1 MDEQRAWLKSKKA
14 KQLRLLAAALC
25 ISLIA
30 TTYPEI
36 LGTLSSLAEETLGEA
51 DAVSVSRFMELPEQV
66 REQTV
71 PVGTDR
77 SALELPD
84 TLEAY
89 AAVET
94 DSTEEDAEPGD
105 GEDND
110 GETSDDGGNDG
121 GETPGAGEAGDGQTP
136 EDGEGT
142 DDGQTPDSGEG
153 TDDGQTPDSGE
164 GNGDTE
170 TSGGSEEDGDTETS
184 GGSEG
189 AGDTETSGG
198 SEGAG
203 DTETSDGSEGND
215 GEETSDGSEG
225 NDGEET
231 SDGSEGNDGEETS
244 GDSEE
249 NDGVDVQMASDSA
262 DNRNATGFHVQTGFF
277 VMPRYAS
284 ENEQDALTVETLTD
298 TSGNGIGHSAQSG
311 TDTGDGTGEQ
321 TGTESGGAD
330 DQAVTESDGTDAGDA
345 TDPQENHIVIEGVTW
360 ESDPAY
366 DKDTRGVYTFT
377 PVLPEG
383 YALWEGVSLPRITVT
398 VGIGM
403 NALIQALI
411 DRIAALPDAQEFMEE
426 EPDIDNWEEEEEAYE
441 EAYEAWMEELYDYTE
456 EALSIQEELESLTQE
471 EQALIPQEALEKL
484 AVWVEIAEQA
494 LENRKVT
501 AADTNWCDGN
511 NVFQPWNRHGSLPTN
526 GYYYLTED
534 MDIDMDMIC
543 TIPSGRTVSLCLH
556 GYSVSS
562 EKQTAAIFEVK
573 GTLELYDCK
582 GGGSVSSTATGATG
596 STVCVYDGGSFS
608 LHGVSMEQTGG
619 EAVVAIVT
627 GGTVNVYEGMISG
640 DNVGIATHT
649 GLSSVYVNVCGG
661 SVYGI
666 SSGITINSGSL
677 TVSGGQVGGEN
688 SNGVVVANDA
698 TATISGGGVTSNHT
712 GVRVESGKL
721 TVSGGTVNGV
731 QIGVKVEGGNLTVS
745 GGSLTSR
752 TDRTVLMEGA
762 GTVTVAGNAKLYN
775 HIYNTGQTPIVASGT
790 GQSGLTTTYKIQY
803 SDGNL
808 ANDQVIVQGST
819 DTEHYQLV
827 SDTYGLAASGGNLVA
842 REKYAV
848 TYHENGGT
856 ITDKDKYTGYVYG
869 EGMTLPTPTRTGYTF
884 GGWYTSA
891 ALSGSSVKNISKT
904 EQGAKEYWA
913 KWTAG
918 KYTITY
924 SGLDGATLA
933 TASKPTQH
941 TYGTATKVGNPTK
954 TGYTFG
960 GWKVNGGTAAKD
972 LTLGATDYDAAITL
986 EATWAANEY
995 KITYSGLTGA
1005 TLSTRPEKHT
1015 YGTATAVGNPTK
1027 AGYTFAGWKVNG
1039 GSTATKGLTL
1049 AATGYTA
1056 NITLEAT
1063 WTVNTYTVTFDYQ
1076 GATGEN
1082 SKADM
1087 TVTYNTTYGT
1097 LPNPTKTG
1105 YAFKGWFTQAGGNG
1119 NQIKSTTAVT
1129 ITAGQTLYAY
1139 WEDET
1144 KPDKPVLKNGVTLP
1158 TGWTNT
1164 QVTIPLTLYDGVG
1177 VTELQVSV
1185 DSAAY
1190 AKVSGFSGGTGTIHF
1205 DYAVREGAH
1214 TYQFKAK
1221 DAADNL
1227 SEASTKFTV
1236 RLDRVSPAFT
1246 QNPALGEETQAG
1258 TTIAFASS
1266 EDGKAYWL
1274 ADPANVPNAQEV
1286 VEKGSQAGSVT
1297 GVIGGAQAKIT
1308 VTGLTLGTH
1317 KVYVALEDAAGNLSA
1332 VKEVSF
1338 FHKLV
1343 LGDGQMK
1350 LPVSNLA
1357 YGTELP
1363 APQGSIT
1370 VSDTNSSLDY
1380 SYSADGGANWVA
1392 ADDLPKSVSGYLI
1405 PGRYLLKM
1413 NYTGDGYTGTKTV
1426 SFTVE
1431 KKKLMVNQGT
1441 LAVVSRNY
1449 DGTTAAS
1456 LQADGK
1462 PTLSSGVVNGDD
1474 VSLGGTLTA
1483 RFAVAGPR
1491 KNIPVNVTGF
1501 RLEGRD
1507 AGYYELGNTVITLYA
1522 TINNADGT
1530 PPKEDDDKDNGNGDE
1545 NDDGSDDDNDDDD
1558 NGNDDNGSGNNDSGN
1573 NGSGNS
1579 GGTGSTEPNG
1589 TESRKPGDADG
1600 RKPGDSDTNGRKPGG
1615 TESRKPGDAGDG
1627 DMNGR
1632 KPGDTESRK
1641 PGDAGDGNTNGR
1653 KPGGTE
1659 SRKPGDAG
1667 DGDTNGRKPGG
1678 TDSAQAG
1685 AGRQVVSAVIGDGR
1699 IVTED
1704 GRIDTFT
1711 SADLTTA
1718 CTVLQK
1724 YDEGGSPAGAVIVTV
1739 VCEEEA
1745 CTVGVADT
1753 AAVANAILTSGQ
1765 IQLVQDGGTIE
1776 IRIHMTDI
1784 SGNVPQQ
1791 DQDVIEDAIEKAA
1804 GHYPYKFSGLK
1815 SGMYVDIS
1823 VMIRVGEGEWNAIT
1837 HAEEPVEVVIDIPE
1851 TLQAEGREYYIIRAH
1866 EGKYTF
1872 MDDLDDQSD
1881 TITIR
1886 TDRFSSYAIVFVDT
1900 GDAGA
1905 AAGTRCGLCHICPTF
1920 LEICCFVWL
1929 AAFILVML
1937 TLAVVNLLWKKGNE
1951 GKKKRKKRRK
1961 KNKKRGKGNRL

>member
-164 GNGDTE
+164 GNGDT
-170 TSGGSEEDGDTETS
+170 
-184 GGSEG
+184 
-189 AGDTETSGG
+189 
-198 SEGAG
+198 
-203 DTETSDGSEGND
+203 
-215 GEETSDGSEG
+215 
-225 NDGEET
+225 ET

-1579 GGTGSTEPNG
+1579 GGTG
-1589 TESRKPGDADG
+1589 
-1600 RKPGDSDTNGRKPGG
+1600 RKPGDSD
-1615 TESRKPGDAGDG
+1615 
-1627 DMNGR
+1627 
-1632 KPGDTESRK
+1632 
-1641 PGDAGDGNTNGR
+1641 TNGR

-1753 AAVANAILTSGQ
+1753 AAAANAILTSGQ

>member
-94 DSTEEDAEPGD
+94 DSTEEDAE
-105 GEDND
+105 
-110 GETSDDGGNDG
+110 
-121 GETPGAGEAGDGQTP
+121 
-136 EDGEGT
+136 
-142 DDGQTPDSGEG
+142 SG
-153 TDDGQTPDSGE
+153 
-164 GNGDTE
+164 
-170 TSGGSEEDGDTETS
+170 
-184 GGSEG
+184 
-189 AGDTETSGG
+189 
-198 SEGAG
+198 
-203 DTETSDGSEGND
+203 
-215 GEETSDGSEG
+215 
-225 NDGEET
+225 
-231 SDGSEGNDGEETS
+231 DGEETS

-383 YALWEGVSLPRITVT
+383 YALWEGVRLPRITVT

-511 NVFQPWNRHGSLPTN
+511 NVFQPWNRHGSLPTS

-573 GTLELYDCK
+573 GTLELYDCN

-918 KYTITY
+918 KYAITY

-1236 RLDRVSPAFT
+1236 KLDRVSPAFT

-1286 VEKGSQAGSVT
+1286 VEKGSQAGSVKGIT
-1297 GVIGGAQAKIT
+1297 GGAQAKIT

-1431 KKKLMVNQGT
+1431 KKKLTVNQGT

-1530 PPKEDDDKDNGNGDE
+1530 PPKEDDDKDNGSGN
-1545 NDDGSDDDNDDDD
+1545 NDSGN
-1558 NGNDDNGSGNNDSGN
+1558 NGNGNNGSGNNSSGNNGSGNNGNGNNGNGNNGNGNNGSGN

-1600 RKPGDSDTNGRKPGG
+1600 RKPGDGDTNGRKPGGTESRKPGDAGDGDMNGRKPGDTESRKPGDAGDGNTNGRKPGGTESRKPGDADGRKPGDGDTNGRKPGG

>member
-94 DSTEEDAEPGD
+94 DSTEEDAESGD

-153 TDDGQTPDSGE
+153 
-164 GNGDTE
+164 N
-170 TSGGSEEDGDTETS
+170 GDTETS

-203 DTETSDGSEGND
+203 DT
-215 GEETSDGSEG
+215 
-225 NDGEET
+225 ET

-918 KYTITY
+918 KYAITY

-1236 RLDRVSPAFT
+1236 KLDRVSPAFT

-1431 KKKLMVNQGT
+1431 KKKLTVNQGT

-1530 PPKEDDDKDNGNGDE
+1530 PPKEDDDKDNGSGNNDSGNNDSE
-1545 NDDGSDDDNDDDD
+1545 N
-1558 NGNDDNGSGNNDSGN
+1558 NGNGNNGSGNNSSGNNGSGN

-1579 GGTGSTEPNG
+1579 GGTGSTEPN
-1589 TESRKPGDADG
+1589 
-1600 RKPGDSDTNGRKPGG
+1600 
-1615 TESRKPGDAGDG
+1615 
-1627 DMNGR
+1627 
-1632 KPGDTESRK
+1632 
-1641 PGDAGDGNTNGR
+1641 
-1653 KPGGTE
+1653 GTE

>member
-170 TSGGSEEDGDTETS
+170 TSGGSEEDGDT
-184 GGSEG
+184 
-189 AGDTETSGG
+189 
-198 SEGAG
+198 
-203 DTETSDGSEGND
+203 
-215 GEETSDGSEG
+215 
-225 NDGEET
+225 
-231 SDGSEGNDGEETS
+231 ETS

-1589 TESRKPGDADG
+1589 TESRKPGDA
-1600 RKPGDSDTNGRKPGG
+1600 
-1615 TESRKPGDAGDG
+1615 
-1627 DMNGR
+1627 
-1632 KPGDTESRK
+1632 
-1641 PGDAGDGNTNGR
+1641 
-1653 KPGGTE
+1653 
-1659 SRKPGDAG
+1659 G

-1753 AAVANAILTSGQ
+1753 AAAANAILTSGQ

>member
-1 MDEQRAWLKSKKA
+1 M
-14 KQLRLLAAALC
+14 
-25 ISLIA
+25 
-30 TTYPEI
+30 
-36 LGTLSSLAEETLGEA
+36 
-51 DAVSVSRFMELPEQV
+51 
-66 REQTV
+66 
-71 PVGTDR
+71 
-77 SALELPD
+77 
-84 TLEAY
+84 
-89 AAVET
+89 
-94 DSTEEDAEPGD
+94 
-105 GEDND
+105 
-110 GETSDDGGNDG
+110 
-121 GETPGAGEAGDGQTP
+121 
-136 EDGEGT
+136 
-142 DDGQTPDSGEG
+142 
-153 TDDGQTPDSGE
+153 
-164 GNGDTE
+164 
-170 TSGGSEEDGDTETS
+170 
-184 GGSEG
+184 
-189 AGDTETSGG
+189 
-198 SEGAG
+198 
-203 DTETSDGSEGND
+203 
-215 GEETSDGSEG
+215 
-225 NDGEET
+225 
-231 SDGSEGNDGEETS
+231 
-244 GDSEE
+244 
-249 NDGVDVQMASDSA
+249 
-262 DNRNATGFHVQTGFF
+262 
-277 VMPRYAS
+277 
-284 ENEQDALTVETLTD
+284 
-298 TSGNGIGHSAQSG
+298 
-311 TDTGDGTGEQ
+311 
-321 TGTESGGAD
+321 
-330 DQAVTESDGTDAGDA
+330 
-345 TDPQENHIVIEGVTW
+345 
-360 ESDPAY
+360 
-366 DKDTRGVYTFT
+366 
-377 PVLPEG
+377 
-383 YALWEGVSLPRITVT
+383 
-398 VGIGM
+398 
-403 NALIQALI
+403 
-411 DRIAALPDAQEFMEE
+411 
-426 EPDIDNWEEEEEAYE
+426 
-441 EAYEAWMEELYDYTE
+441 
-456 EALSIQEELESLTQE
+456 
-471 EQALIPQEALEKL
+471 
-484 AVWVEIAEQA
+484 
-494 LENRKVT
+494 
-501 AADTNWCDGN
+501 
-511 NVFQPWNRHGSLPTN
+511 
-526 GYYYLTED
+526 
-534 MDIDMDMIC
+534 
-543 TIPSGRTVSLCLH
+543 
-556 GYSVSS
+556 
-562 EKQTAAIFEVK
+562 
-573 GTLELYDCK
+573 
-582 GGGSVSSTATGATG
+582 
-596 STVCVYDGGSFS
+596 
-608 LHGVSMEQTGG
+608 
-619 EAVVAIVT
+619 
-627 GGTVNVYEGMISG
+627 
-640 DNVGIATHT
+640 
-649 GLSSVYVNVCGG
+649 
-661 SVYGI
+661 
-666 SSGITINSGSL
+666 
-677 TVSGGQVGGEN
+677 
-688 SNGVVVANDA
+688 
-698 TATISGGGVTSNHT
+698 
-712 GVRVESGKL
+712 
-721 TVSGGTVNGV
+721 
-731 QIGVKVEGGNLTVS
+731 
-745 GGSLTSR
+745 
-752 TDRTVLMEGA
+752 
-762 GTVTVAGNAKLYN
+762 
-775 HIYNTGQTPIVASGT
+775 
-790 GQSGLTTTYKIQY
+790 
-803 SDGNL
+803 
-808 ANDQVIVQGST
+808 
-819 DTEHYQLV
+819 
-827 SDTYGLAASGGNLVA
+827 
-842 REKYAV
+842 
-848 TYHENGGT
+848 
-856 ITDKDKYTGYVYG
+856 
-869 EGMTLPTPTRTGYTF
+869 
-884 GGWYTSA
+884 
-891 ALSGSSVKNISKT
+891 
-904 EQGAKEYWA
+904 
-913 KWTAG
+913 
-918 KYTITY
+918 
-924 SGLDGATLA
+924 
-933 TASKPTQH
+933 
-941 TYGTATKVGNPTK
+941 
-954 TGYTFG
+954 
-960 GWKVNGGTAAKD
+960 
-972 LTLGATDYDAAITL
+972 
-986 EATWAANEY
+986 
-995 KITYSGLTGA
+995 
-1005 TLSTRPEKHT
+1005 
-1015 YGTATAVGNPTK
+1015 
-1027 AGYTFAGWKVNG
+1027 
-1039 GSTATKGLTL
+1039 
-1049 AATGYTA
+1049 
-1056 NITLEAT
+1056 
-1063 WTVNTYTVTFDYQ
+1063 
-1076 GATGEN
+1076 
-1082 SKADM
+1082 
-1087 TVTYNTTYGT
+1087 
-1097 LPNPTKTG
+1097 
-1105 YAFKGWFTQAGGNG
+1105 
-1119 NQIKSTTAVT
+1119 
-1129 ITAGQTLYAY
+1129 
-1139 WEDET
+1139 
-1144 KPDKPVLKNGVTLP
+1144 
-1158 TGWTNT
+1158 
-1164 QVTIPLTLYDGVG
+1164 G

-1600 RKPGDSDTNGRKPGG
+1600 RKPGDSETK
-1615 TESRKPGDAGDG
+1615 
-1627 DMNGR
+1627 
-1632 KPGDTESRK
+1632 
-1641 PGDAGDGNTNGR
+1641 GR

>member
-94 DSTEEDAEPGD
+94 DSTEEDAE
-105 GEDND
+105 
-110 GETSDDGGNDG
+110 
-121 GETPGAGEAGDGQTP
+121 
-136 EDGEGT
+136 
-142 DDGQTPDSGEG
+142 SG
-153 TDDGQTPDSGE
+153 
-164 GNGDTE
+164 
-170 TSGGSEEDGDTETS
+170 
-184 GGSEG
+184 
-189 AGDTETSGG
+189 
-198 SEGAG
+198 
-203 DTETSDGSEGND
+203 
-215 GEETSDGSEG
+215 
-225 NDGEET
+225 
-231 SDGSEGNDGEETS
+231 DGEETS

-383 YALWEGVSLPRITVT
+383 YALWEGVRLPRITVT

-511 NVFQPWNRHGSLPTN
+511 NVFQPWNRHGSLPTS

-573 GTLELYDCK
+573 GTLELYDCN

-918 KYTITY
+918 KYAITY

-1236 RLDRVSPAFT
+1236 KLDRVSPAFT

-1286 VEKGSQAGSVT
+1286 VEKGSQAGSVKGIT
-1297 GVIGGAQAKIT
+1297 GGAQAKIT

-1431 KKKLMVNQGT
+1431 KKKLTVNQGT

-1530 PPKEDDDKDNGNGDE
+1530 PPKEDDDKDNGSGN
-1545 NDDGSDDDNDDDD
+1545 NDSGN
-1558 NGNDDNGSGNNDSGN
+1558 NGNGNNGSGNNSSGNNGSGNNGNGNNGNGNNGNGNNGSGN

-1600 RKPGDSDTNGRKPGG
+1600 RKPGDGDTNGRKPGG

>member
-94 DSTEEDAEPGD
+94 DSTEEDAESGD

-153 TDDGQTPDSGE
+153 
-164 GNGDTE
+164 N
-170 TSGGSEEDGDTETS
+170 GDTETS

-203 DTETSDGSEGND
+203 DT
-215 GEETSDGSEG
+215 
-225 NDGEET
+225 ET

-918 KYTITY
+918 KYAITY

-1236 RLDRVSPAFT
+1236 KLDRVSPAFT

-1431 KKKLMVNQGT
+1431 KKKLTVNQGT

-1530 PPKEDDDKDNGNGDE
+1530 PPKEDDDKDNGSGNNDSGNNDSE
-1545 NDDGSDDDNDDDD
+1545 N
-1558 NGNDDNGSGNNDSGN
+1558 NGNGNNGSGNNSSGNNGSGNNGNGNNGNGNNGSGN

-1589 TESRKPGDADG
+1589 
-1600 RKPGDSDTNGRKPGG
+1600 
-1615 TESRKPGDAGDG
+1615 
-1627 DMNGR
+1627 
-1632 KPGDTESRK
+1632 TESRK

>member
-14 KQLRLLAAALC
+14 KHLRLLAAALC

-94 DSTEEDAEPGD
+94 DSTEEDAESGD

-110 GETSDDGGNDG
+110 GETSDDG

-170 TSGGSEEDGDTETS
+170 TSGGSE
-184 GGSEG
+184 G
-189 AGDTETSGG
+189 AGDT
-198 SEGAG
+198 
-203 DTETSDGSEGND
+203 
-215 GEETSDGSEG
+215 ETSDGSEG

-403 NALIQALI
+403 NTLIQALI

-456 EALSIQEELESLTQE
+456 EARSIQEELESLTQE

-884 GGWYTSA
+884 GGWYTNA

-972 LTLGATDYDAAITL
+972 ITLGATDYDAAITL

-1190 AKVSGFSGGTGTIHF
+1190 AKVSGFSGGTGTILF

-1236 RLDRVSPAFT
+1236 KLDRVSPAFT

-1392 ADDLPKSVSGYLI
+1392 ADDLPKSESGYLI

-1431 KKKLMVNQGT
+1431 KKKLTVNQGT

-1530 PPKEDDDKDNGNGDE
+1530 PPKEDDDKDNGSGN
-1545 NDDGSDDDNDDDD
+1545 NDSGNNDSGN
-1558 NGNDDNGSGNNDSGN
+1558 NGNGNNGSGNNSSGNNGSGNNGNGNNGNGNNGSGN

-1589 TESRKPGDADG
+1589 TESRKPGDAGDG
-1600 RKPGDSDTNGRKPGG
+1600 DTNGRKPGG

-1632 KPGDTESRK
+1632 KPGDT
-1641 PGDAGDGNTNGR
+1641 NGR
-1653 KPGGTE
+1653 KT
-1659 SRKPGDAG
+1659 
-1667 DGDTNGRKPGG
+1667 GG

-1866 EGKYTF
+1866 EGKYIF